1 VAPTPRHLPYSARSA
16 RRTSRPDSSGGN
28 DSSVRGV
35 ASGRRRVVRHMS
47 RGVAPTKSEPD
58 FNYQYNDRWVW
69 PPPASPWPM
78 AIQTQEQMK
87 QTHGHLKNYTA
98 VARAT
103 TSSSRVLGGGWPGWW
118 LHPRHPRNA
127 VVDHVSTSP
136 CGQAPS
142 PTATAGTCQA
152 ALPRPSVLPGAALI
166 ACANK
171 THTVKGDGVAEAC
184 AVRTHAAFTSTLL
197 PGRPEA
203 AAAGL

>member
-1 VAPTPRHLPYSARSA
+1 MGL
-16 RRTSRPDSSGGN
+16 G
-28 DSSVRGV
+28 
-35 ASGRRRVVRHMS
+35 
-47 RGVAPTKSEPD
+47 
-58 FNYQYNDRWVW
+58 
-69 PPPASPWPM
+69 PPAAPWPM

-171 THTVKGDGVAEAC
+171 QSLGMWQNKSRGVAPRRSDLSDSSDSPSVE
-184 AVRTHAAFTSTLL
+184 RGLRLLDSSTPRLNGRGRLWSDPDDPAPHEFERRHLL
-197 PGRPEA
+197 
-203 AAAGL
+203 

>member
-1 VAPTPRHLPYSARSA
+1 MRRDCTPRKRALRSKWSCSWSKSTLINITTGGSGPP
-16 RRTSRPDSSGGN
+16 RTPL
-28 DSSVRGV
+28 
-35 ASGRRRVVRHMS
+35 AH
-47 RGVAPTKSEPD
+47 
-58 FNYQYNDRWVW
+58 
-69 PPPASPWPM
+69 M
-78 AIQTQEQMK
+78 AIQTQKPMK

-103 TSSSRVLGGGWPGWW
+103 TSRVLGGGWPGWW
-118 LHPRHPRNA
+118 LHPRRPRNA

-136 CGQAPS
+136 CGRAPS

-184 AVRTHAAFTSTLL
+184 AVRTHTACTLTLL
-197 PGRPEA
+197 PD
-203 AAAGL
+203 